1 MEIKLM
7 QASTLNPRSH
17 ALRGNA
23 LSDAP
28 RHGTQERPNMGSHA
42 EHGNQSNLNKANI

>member
-1 MEIKLM
+1 MVADFMDVI
-7 QASTLNPRSH
+7 SHNSRSH